1 MRADAD
7 KVCNFDRAFEVGA
20 KSFLFKGINGRWRE
34 VFTTG
39 EHRGYRHRVCPWL
52 APRRPFPYRI
62 PPPNV
67 LILHA
72 LDAPLQYEGACTIR
86 PKMDRFVRMEQPR
99 SRLVESPPISNARRG
114 GTIHS

>member
-7 KVCNFDRAFEVGA
+7 KVGNFDRAFEVGA

-52 APRRPFPYRI
+52 APRRPLPL
-62 PPPNV
+62 P
-67 LILHA
+67 HT
-72 LDAPLQYEGACTIR
+72 APQRTYFTS
-86 PKMDRFVRMEQPR
+86 PR
-99 SRLVESPPISNARRG
+99 RSPSI
-114 GTIHS
+114 